1 MVNGKLI
8 KGIGGFYYVETAD
21 TVYEC
26 KAKGIFR
33 RNNIAP
39 LAGDDVVISVNENS
53 ENRIEE
59 IKERKN
65 SLVRPPVAN
74 LDQLFIVSSTVEPDI
89 NTYNID
95 KLIAIAEYKGIEP
108 IIVFTKTD
116 LSDIYKDYVSVYEK
130 AGFKV
135 ICCDNTSGKG
145 ADEIKSLLSGK
156 ISAFTGN
163 TGVGKSSLLNCI
175 DKSLSLATSEI
186 SKKLGRGRHTT
197 RHTELFKI
205 NGGYVADTPGF
216 SSIDFE
222 KCENIL
228 KDDLFDCFR
237 EFETFFGQCK
247 FSTCTHINE
256 KGCAVCKA
264 VNDGLISASRH
275 NSYIQMYN
283 DVKDI
288 KEWEL
293 KK

>member
-1 MVNGKLI
+1 MVNGKLV

-21 TVYEC
+21 AVYEC

-33 RNNIAP
+33 KNNITP
-39 LAGDDVVISVNENS
+39 LAGDDVVISINENS

-59 IKERKN
+59 IKKRKN

-95 KLIAIAEYKGIEP
+95 KLTAIAEYKNIEP
-108 IIVFTKTD
+108 VIVFTKTD
-116 LSDIYKDYVSVYEK
+116 LSDNHTVYVPVYEK
-130 AGFKV
+130 TGFKV
-135 ICCDNTSGKG
+135 ICCNNKTGQG
-145 ADEIKSLLSGK
+145 AEEIKSLLKGK
-156 ISAFTGN
+156 VSVFTGN

-175 DKSLSLATSEI
+175 DENLSLATNEI
-186 SKKLGRGRHTT
+186 SRKLGRGRHTT

-222 KCENIL
+222 KSEMIL

-237 EFETFFGQCK
+237 EFESFFGQCK

-264 VNDGLISASRH
+264 VEDGKISKSRH
-275 NSYIQMYN
+275 NSYVQMYN